1 MKQPDSNWDKLINL
15 PNEYTDSNPEIV
27 DNTTKI
33 INVKFEN
40 KKQHL
45 KSLYIITVVAIFLT
59 LIIFLTVFYLTP
71 KKSENVF
78 FDSGALEAQEINNI
92 EDFKAANKLSFMAFD
107 QDLSTYTAYA
117 VKDSNQFAYIRQDL
131 IILTDY
137 GFDSISLFIPLIRNA
152 SFDFSK
158 SFTNLDKS
166 CQIENI
172 TVAYKFYENNNL
184 YYFNS
189 TFMVDKYNY
198 YIEIETQDSQVE
210 PLLHYLEQL
219 IK

>member
-1 MKQPDSNWDKLINL
+1 MKQTNSNWDKLINL

-27 DNTTKI
+27 NSTTKI
-33 INVKFEN
+33 INVKFGN
-40 KKQHL
+40 KKQHT
-45 KSLYIITVVAIFLT
+45 KSPYIITAVAIFLT

-78 FDSGALEAQEINNI
+78 FDSGVLDAQEINNI
-92 EDFKAANKLSFMAFD
+92 EEFKAANNLSFMVFD
-107 QDLSTYTAYA
+107 QDLSTYTAYK
-117 VKDSNQFAYIRQDL
+117 VKETNQFAYIRQDL
-131 IILTDY
+131 ITLTDY

-158 SFTNLDKS
+158 SFTDLNKS

-172 TVAYKFYENNNL
+172 TVVYKFYESNNL

-210 PLLHYLEQL
+210 PLLKYFEML